1 MTRDTEPAGTR
12 EWSDM
17 TEWVVESVSDK
28 PVGFVFDLG
37 PRDYGPAEEEEGIEA
52 VCAQV
57 VILQDDV
64 LMLRRS
70 RIVLHRLNL
79 GDHSVDDLPL
89 EEWLD
94 GEHFEDC
101 TDGYFFTQDV
111 DLVADAVTSW
121 FRDCGLVSTPE
132 DLGCSYEFPDSLL
145 PEESEE

>member
-12 EWSDM
+12 EWADM

-37 PRDYGPAEEEEGIEA
+37 PRDYGPAEEEEGREA
-52 VCAQV
+52 ICAQV
-57 VILQDDV
+57 VVLQEDV

-70 RIVLHRLNL
+70 RVVLRRLNL

-121 FRDCGLVSTPE
+121 FRDCGLVATPDE
-132 DLGCSYEFPDSLL
+132 LGCSYEFPEDLL
-145 PEESEE
+145 PEKAE